1 MNFYIPKDELI
12 THKHINF
19 SVDLDE
25 DGLLI
30 CSTPPNLAIPKR
42 PENTSPNLMSDLN
55 HLSWEELYAIGL
67 NGDARR
73 YIALGAVKTDHMKN
87 GLDVEYR
94 IISPGK

>member
-12 THKHINF
+12 AHKHINF

-30 CSTPPNLAIPKR
+30 CSTPPNLAIPKH

-55 HLSWEELYAIGL
+55 HLSWEELYTMLYCAGRCK
-67 NGDARR
+67 DRPHEKR
-73 YIALGAVKTDHMKN
+73 T
-87 GLDVEYR
+87 
-94 IISPGK
+94 